1 MDFLSFCQLKSFDLL
16 PMTDMEIPKETML
29 EMYWRMLI
37 ARHFDER
44 AWALLRQEVIGFH
57 LSGIGHEAI
66 QVALAYALERG
77 HDWVVPYYRDLALL
91 LALGLT
97 PREYMLGL
105 LAKKDDP
112 VSGGRQLP
120 HHWSLKRANVV
131 SGSSVVGAQ
140 AAHAAGIG
148 LGIKLR
154 GETKVVLT
162 TAGEGATA
170 MGDWYEAVNWAA
182 IHRLPVVFVVEN
194 NRYAIS
200 SVQGA
205 QMAVANVADKAKGL
219 GLPGVTVNGIDFL
232 AVHRMALE
240 AVSRARRGEGPTLIE
255 ATTYRIPPHSSDDD
269 DRAYRTQAEV
279 AEGRK
284 RDPLPFARNYLEKK
298 GLLTPEINAQLEQK
312 AREIVEDAVRF
323 AQGAPDPSPDSGA
336 YPVYAEDRDYA

>member
-1 MDFLSFCQLKSFDLL
+1 MMDKQ
-16 PMTDMEIPKETML
+16 IPKETML
-29 EMYWRMLI
+29 EMYWRMLL
-37 ARHFDER
+37 ARQFDER
-44 AWALLRQEVIGFH
+44 AWVLLRQEVIGYH

-66 QVALAYALERG
+66 QVGLAYALERN

-105 LAKKDDP
+105 LGKKDDP

-120 HHWSLKRANVV
+120 NHWSLKRANVV
-131 SGSSVVGAQ
+131 SGSSVLGAQ
-140 AAHAAGIG
+140 SAHAAGIA

-154 GETKVVLT
+154 GESQVVLT

-170 MGDWYEAVNWAA
+170 MGDWYEAINWAA
-182 IHRLPVVFVVEN
+182 VHRLPVVFVVEN

-205 QMAVANVADKAKGL
+205 QMAVPNVADKAQGL
-219 GLPGVTVNGIDFL
+219 GLPGVTVNGMDFL
-232 AVHRMALE
+232 AVHRVALE
-240 AVSRARRGEGPTLIE
+240 AVGRARKGDGPTLIE

-269 DRAYRTQAEV
+269 DRAYRSQADV

-284 RDPLPFARNYLEKK
+284 RDPLPFARNYLEKQS
-298 GLLTPEINAQLEQK
+298 LLTPEINTQLEQK
-312 AREIVEDAVRF
+312 AREIVDDAVRF
-323 AQGAPDPSPDSGA
+323 AQGAPEPTPASAA